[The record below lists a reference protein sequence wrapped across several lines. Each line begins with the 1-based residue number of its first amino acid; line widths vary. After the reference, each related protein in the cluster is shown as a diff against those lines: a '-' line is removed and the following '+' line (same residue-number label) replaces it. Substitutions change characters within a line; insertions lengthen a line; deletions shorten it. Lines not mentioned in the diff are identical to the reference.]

1 MDCGLFLKG
10 VNYSISEVVMPLR
23 VKMKDIKRQGVEFN
37 GILPVKELDIN
48 GLDKVIHPNHDLTY
62 DFTVQKIE
70 KRLLLNG
77 YLSIDIDCDCVRC
90 LKPFVYHIELNHWS
104 LTLNLEG
111 EERVKIEND
120 TVDLTP
126 YLREDIILNLP
137 LHPICEPGCT
147 GMIELA
153 QDKTGE
159 TKSDRSELF
168 SSVWSE
174 LDKLKL
180 E

>member
-1 MDCGLFLKG
+1 M
-10 VNYSISEVVMPLR
+10 SLR
-23 VKMKDIKRQGVEFN
+23 VKMKDVEMQGVEFN

-48 GLDKVIHPNHDLTY
+48 GLDKVIHPNQDLKY

-70 KRLLLNG
+70 KKLVLNG

-90 LKPFVYHIELNHWS
+90 LKPFIYHIELKQWS

-111 EERVKIEND
+111 EEKVKVEND
-120 TVDLTP
+120 AVDLTP

-137 LHPICEPGCT
+137 LHPVCEPGCA
-147 GMIELA
+147 GMPELA
-153 QDKTGE
+153 NSNGE
-159 TKSDRSELF
+159 TKSDRPELF

-180 E
+180 K